1 MRKEYTKIKKIES
14 SIIEVEKVSDIAY
27 NSLVSVHAEGMEFVG
42 SVVMVDEDTVTIEVY
57 ANTDNFS
64 IDDIV
69 VSFHEK
75 PLELALN
82 ENILGRTFNGIGEPI
97 DNGGEIYSEETYP
110 VEGLALNPVAREY
123 PRDFIQ
129 TGISAIDSLTTL
141 IRGQKLPIFSGSG
154 LPHNEIAAQIIRQ
167 AKLKTDEDFAFVF
180 AAMGIKKDEAM
191 FFEDAFSKAGVKDKL
206 VMYQNLADSPIMER
220 LLAPKCALTAAEYLA
235 YKKGYHVLVI
245 ITDMT
250 SYCEALREVSSI
262 RGEIPSRKGYPG
274 YLYSNLASLYERAGM
289 IEGVK
294 GSVTLIPILTMP
306 NDDITH
312 PVPDLTG
319 YITEGQIVIDRGLSS
334 KGVYPPINVLP
345 SLSRLMKDGIG
356 EGYTRSDHEDVMNQ
370 LYESYSKVID
380 VRNIAQ
386 IVGEEDLSDIDKKY
400 LEFNL
405 LEVGLDILDK
415 KRKAL
420 MNAHDSIIRERDELN
435 TKVNDTMST
444 VSHSFNKALA
454 SIGEEK
460 LENFADLIPIDDS
473 IKLKDNK
480 FMQTDMA
487 KIEFEDKKL
496 TLSYSFYQTNAL
508 LDKALIDFNKL
519 RSDIFKLAE
528 LDSAINNLEIEIRKA
543 NKKVNSLE
551 KIQIPDKT
559 NLIKNISQSLEE
571 KEREEFSKTKIV
583 KRNKVKKSS

>member
-14 SIIEVEKVSDIAY
+14 SIIEIEKVSDITY
-27 NSLVSVHAEGMEFVG
+27 NALVSVHAAGMEFVG
-42 SVVMVDEDTVTIEVY
+42 SVVMVDDDTVTIEVY

-64 IDDIV
+64 VEDIV
-69 VSFHEK
+69 VSFYEK
-75 PLELALN
+75 PLELPLN
-82 ENILGRTFNGIGEPI
+82 ESILGRTFNGIGQPI
-97 DNGGEIYSEETYP
+97 DNGGEIYAEETYP

-129 TGISAIDSLTTL
+129 TGISAIDTLTTL

-319 YITEGQIVIDRGLSS
+319 YITEGQIVIDRNLSS

-386 IVGEEDLSDIDKKY
+386 IVGEDDLSAVDKKY
-400 LEFNL
+400 LEFGDVFESKFLSQAQSENRE
-405 LEVGLDILDK
+405 LEESLDLAWDILK
-415 KRKAL
+415 ILPR
-420 MNAHDSIIRERDELN
+420 NELHR
-435 TKVNDTMST
+435 
-444 VSHSFNKALA
+444 VS
-454 SIGEEK
+454 EK
-460 LENFADLIPIDDS
+460 N
-473 IKLKDNK
+473 
-480 FMQTDMA
+480 
-487 KIEFEDKKL
+487 
-496 TLSYSFYQTNAL
+496 
-508 LDKALIDFNKL
+508 LDKFIG
-519 RSDIFKLAE
+519 
-528 LDSAINNLEIEIRKA
+528 KA
-543 NKKVNSLE
+543 NE
-551 KIQIPDKT
+551 
-559 NLIKNISQSLEE
+559 
-571 KEREEFSKTKIV
+571 
-583 KRNKVKKSS
+583 

>member
-1 MRKEYTKIKKIES
+1 MQELGGKLLRKEYTKIKKIES

-42 SVVMVDEDTVTIEVY
+42 SVVMVNEDTVTIEVY

-75 PLELALN
+75 PLELPLN

-97 DNGGEIYSEETYP
+97 DNGGEIYSDETYP
-110 VEGLALNPVAREY
+110 VEGFALNPVAREY

-129 TGISAIDSLTTL
+129 TGISAIDTLTTL

-356 EGYTRSDHEDVMNQ
+356 EGYTRADHEDVMNQ

-386 IVGEEDLSDIDKKY
+386 IVGEEDLSEIDKKY
-400 LEFNL
+400 LEFGEVFENKFL
-405 LEVGLDILDK
+405 TQGQNENRELEESLDLAWDILK
-415 KRKAL
+415 ILPRT
-420 MNAHDSIIRERDELN
+420 ELHR
-435 TKVNDTMST
+435 
-444 VSHSFNKALA
+444 VS
-454 SIGEEK
+454 EK
-460 LENFADLIPIDDS
+460 N
-473 IKLKDNK
+473 
-480 FMQTDMA
+480 
-487 KIEFEDKKL
+487 
-496 TLSYSFYQTNAL
+496 
-508 LDKALIDFNKL
+508 LDKFIGKID
-519 RSDIFKLAE
+519 E
-528 LDSAINNLEIEIRKA
+528 
-543 NKKVNSLE
+543 
-551 KIQIPDKT
+551 
-559 NLIKNISQSLEE
+559 
-571 KEREEFSKTKIV
+571 
-583 KRNKVKKSS
+583 

>member
-14 SIIEVEKVSDIAY
+14 SIIEIEKVTDIAY
-27 NSLVSVHAEGMEFVG
+27 NALVSVHAAGMEFVG
-42 SVVMVDEDTVTIEVY
+42 SVVMVDDDTVTVEVY

-64 IDDIV
+64 VEDIV
-69 VSFHEK
+69 VSFYER
-75 PLELALN
+75 PLELPLN
-82 ENILGRTFNGIGEPI
+82 ETILGRTFNGIGEPI
-97 DNGGEIYSEETYP
+97 DNGGDIYADETYP

-129 TGISAIDSLTTL
+129 TGISAIDTLTTL

-167 AKLKTDEDFAFVF
+167 AKLKTNEDFAFVF

-312 PVPDLTG
+312 PVADLTG

-386 IVGEEDLSDIDKKY
+386 IVGEDDLSAVDKKY
-400 LEFNL
+400 LEFGDVFESKFLSQAQSENRE
-405 LEVGLDILDK
+405 LEESLDLAWDILK
-415 KRKAL
+415 ILPR
-420 MNAHDSIIRERDELN
+420 NELHR
-435 TKVNDTMST
+435 
-444 VSHSFNKALA
+444 VS
-454 SIGEEK
+454 EK
-460 LENFADLIPIDDS
+460 N
-473 IKLKDNK
+473 
-480 FMQTDMA
+480 
-487 KIEFEDKKL
+487 
-496 TLSYSFYQTNAL
+496 
-508 LDKALIDFNKL
+508 LDKFIG
-519 RSDIFKLAE
+519 
-528 LDSAINNLEIEIRKA
+528 KA
-543 NKKVNSLE
+543 DE
-551 KIQIPDKT
+551 
-559 NLIKNISQSLEE
+559 
-571 KEREEFSKTKIV
+571 
-583 KRNKVKKSS
+583 

>member
-14 SIIEVEKVSDIAY
+14 SIIEIEKVTDIAY
-27 NSLVSVHAEGMEFVG
+27 NALVSVHASGMEFVG
-42 SVVMVDEDTVTIEVY
+42 SVVMVDDDTVTIEVY

-64 IDDIV
+64 VEDIV
-69 VSFHEK
+69 VSFYEK
-75 PLELALN
+75 PLELPLN
-82 ENILGRTFNGIGEPI
+82 ESILGRTFNGIGEPI
-97 DNGGEIYSEETYP
+97 DNGGDIYSDETYP

-129 TGISAIDSLTTL
+129 IGISAIDTLTTL

-180 AAMGIKKDEAM
+180 AAMGIKKDEAL

-319 YITEGQIVIDRGLSS
+319 YITEGQIVIDRGLST

-386 IVGEEDLSDIDKKY
+386 IVGEDDLSAVDKKY
-400 LEFNL
+400 LEFGDVFESKFLSQAQNENRE
-405 LEVGLDILDK
+405 LEESLDLAWDILKILPRNELHRVSEKNLDK
-415 KRKAL
+415 
-420 MNAHDSIIRERDELN
+420 
-435 TKVNDTMST
+435 
-444 VSHSFNKALA
+444 F
-454 SIGEEK
+454 IG
-460 LENFADLIPIDDS
+460 
-473 IKLKDNK
+473 KDN
-480 FMQTDMA
+480 
-487 KIEFEDKKL
+487 E
-496 TLSYSFYQTNAL
+496 
-508 LDKALIDFNKL
+508 
-519 RSDIFKLAE
+519 
-528 LDSAINNLEIEIRKA
+528 
-543 NKKVNSLE
+543 
-551 KIQIPDKT
+551 
-559 NLIKNISQSLEE
+559 
-571 KEREEFSKTKIV
+571 
-583 KRNKVKKSS
+583 

>member
-42 SVVMVDEDTVTIEVY
+42 SVVMVSDDTVTIEVY

-75 PLELALN
+75 PLELPLN
-82 ENILGRTFNGIGEPI
+82 EQILGRTFNGIGEPI
-97 DNGGEIYSEETYP
+97 DNGGDIYSDESYP

-167 AKLKTDEDFAFVF
+167 AKLKTDENFAFVF
-180 AAMGIKKDEAM
+180 AAMGIKKDEAL

-289 IEGVK
+289 VEGIK

-319 YITEGQIVIDRGLSS
+319 YITEGQIVIDRGLAN

-386 IVGEEDLSDIDKKY
+386 IVGEEDLSEIDKKY
-400 LEFNL
+400 LEFGQVFENKFL
-405 LEVGLDILDK
+405 SQDQNENRDLEESLDLAWDILK
-415 KRKAL
+415 ILPR
-420 MNAHDSIIRERDELN
+420 NELHR
-435 TKVNDTMST
+435 
-444 VSHSFNKALA
+444 VSEAN
-454 SIGEEK
+454 
-460 LENFADLIPIDDS
+460 
-473 IKLKDNK
+473 
-480 FMQTDMA
+480 
-487 KIEFEDKKL
+487 
-496 TLSYSFYQTNAL
+496 
-508 LDKALIDFNKL
+508 LDKFIGN
-519 RSDIFKLAE
+519 
-528 LDSAINNLEIEIRKA
+528 LDE
-543 NKKVNSLE
+543 
-551 KIQIPDKT
+551 
-559 NLIKNISQSLEE
+559 
-571 KEREEFSKTKIV
+571 
-583 KRNKVKKSS
+583 

>member
-27 NSLVSVHAEGMEFVG
+27 NSLVSVHAEGLEFVG

-400 LEFNL
+400 LEFGEVFENKFL
-405 LEVGLDILDK
+405 AQGQNENRELEESLDLAWDILK
-415 KRKAL
+415 ILPR
-420 MNAHDSIIRERDELN
+420 NELHR
-435 TKVNDTMST
+435 
-444 VSHSFNKALA
+444 VS
-454 SIGEEK
+454 EK
-460 LENFADLIPIDDS
+460 N
-473 IKLKDNK
+473 
-480 FMQTDMA
+480 
-487 KIEFEDKKL
+487 
-496 TLSYSFYQTNAL
+496 
-508 LDKALIDFNKL
+508 LDKFIG
-519 RSDIFKLAE
+519 
-528 LDSAINNLEIEIRKA
+528 
-543 NKKVNSLE
+543 
-551 KIQIPDKT
+551 
-559 NLIKNISQSLEE
+559 KNYEQ
-571 KEREEFSKTKIV
+571 
-583 KRNKVKKSS
+583 

>member
-64 IDDIV
+64 INDIV

-75 PLELALN
+75 PLELPLN

-97 DNGGEIYSEETYP
+97 DNGGEIYSDETYP

-129 TGISAIDSLTTL
+129 TGISAIDTLTTL

-180 AAMGIKKDEAM
+180 AAMGIKKDEAL

-356 EGYTRSDHEDVMNQ
+356 EGYTRDDHEDVMNQ

-386 IVGEEDLSDIDKKY
+386 IVGEEDLSDVDKKY
-400 LEFNL
+400 LEFGDVFENKFL
-405 LEVGLDILDK
+405 AQGQNENRELEESLDLAWDILKILPRTELHRVSDK
-415 KRKAL
+415 
-420 MNAHDSIIRERDELN
+420 N
-435 TKVNDTMST
+435 
-444 VSHSFNKALA
+444 
-454 SIGEEK
+454 
-460 LENFADLIPIDDS
+460 
-473 IKLKDNK
+473 
-480 FMQTDMA
+480 
-487 KIEFEDKKL
+487 
-496 TLSYSFYQTNAL
+496 
-508 LDKALIDFNKL
+508 LDKFIGKID
-519 RSDIFKLAE
+519 E
-528 LDSAINNLEIEIRKA
+528 
-543 NKKVNSLE
+543 
-551 KIQIPDKT
+551 
-559 NLIKNISQSLEE
+559 
-571 KEREEFSKTKIV
+571 
-583 KRNKVKKSS
+583 

>member
-1 MRKEYTKIKKIES
+1 MKIILQELGGRLLRKEYTKIKKIES

-42 SVVMVDEDTVTIEVY
+42 SVVMVNEDTVTIEVY

-75 PLELALN
+75 PLELPLN

-97 DNGGEIYSEETYP
+97 DNGGDIYSDETYP

-129 TGISAIDSLTTL
+129 TGISAIDTLTTL

-356 EGYTRSDHEDVMNQ
+356 EGYTRADHEDVMNQ

-386 IVGEEDLSDIDKKY
+386 IVGEEDLSEIDKKY
-400 LEFNL
+400 LEFGEVFEYKFLAQGQNENRE
-405 LEVGLDILDK
+405 LEESLDLAWDILK
-415 KRKAL
+415 ILPRT
-420 MNAHDSIIRERDELN
+420 ELHR
-435 TKVNDTMST
+435 
-444 VSHSFNKALA
+444 VS
-454 SIGEEK
+454 EK
-460 LENFADLIPIDDS
+460 N
-473 IKLKDNK
+473 
-480 FMQTDMA
+480 
-487 KIEFEDKKL
+487 
-496 TLSYSFYQTNAL
+496 
-508 LDKALIDFNKL
+508 LDKFIGKID
-519 RSDIFKLAE
+519 E
-528 LDSAINNLEIEIRKA
+528 
-543 NKKVNSLE
+543 
-551 KIQIPDKT
+551 
-559 NLIKNISQSLEE
+559 
-571 KEREEFSKTKIV
+571 
-583 KRNKVKKSS
+583 

>member
-42 SVVMVDEDTVTIEVY
+42 SVVMVNEDTVTIEVY

-75 PLELALN
+75 PLELPLN

-97 DNGGEIYSEETYP
+97 DNGGDIYSDETYP

-129 TGISAIDSLTTL
+129 TGISAIDTLTTL

-356 EGYTRSDHEDVMNQ
+356 EGYTRADHEDVMNQ

-386 IVGEEDLSDIDKKY
+386 IVGEEDLSEIDKKY
-400 LEFNL
+400 LEFGEVFENKFL
-405 LEVGLDILDK
+405 AQGQNENRELEESLDLAWDILK
-415 KRKAL
+415 ILPRT
-420 MNAHDSIIRERDELN
+420 ELHR
-435 TKVNDTMST
+435 
-444 VSHSFNKALA
+444 VS
-454 SIGEEK
+454 EK
-460 LENFADLIPIDDS
+460 N
-473 IKLKDNK
+473 
-480 FMQTDMA
+480 
-487 KIEFEDKKL
+487 
-496 TLSYSFYQTNAL
+496 
-508 LDKALIDFNKL
+508 LDKFIG
-519 RSDIFKLAE
+519 
-528 LDSAINNLEIEIRKA
+528 
-543 NKKVNSLE
+543 
-551 KIQIPDKT
+551 KIY
-559 NLIKNISQSLEE
+559 E
-571 KEREEFSKTKIV
+571 
-583 KRNKVKKSS
+583 

>member
-42 SVVMVDEDTVTIEVY
+42 SVVMVNEDTVTIEVY

-75 PLELALN
+75 PLELPLN

-97 DNGGEIYSEETYP
+97 DNGGDIYSDETYP

-129 TGISAIDSLTTL
+129 TGISAIDTLTTL
-141 IRGQKLPIFSGSG
+141 IRGQNLPIFSGSG

-356 EGYTRSDHEDVMNQ
+356 EGYTRADHEDVMNQ

-386 IVGEEDLSDIDKKY
+386 IVGEEDLSEIDKKY
-400 LEFNL
+400 LEFGEVFENKFL
-405 LEVGLDILDK
+405 SQGQNENRELEESLDLAWDILK
-415 KRKAL
+415 ILPRT
-420 MNAHDSIIRERDELN
+420 ELHR
-435 TKVNDTMST
+435 
-444 VSHSFNKALA
+444 VS
-454 SIGEEK
+454 EK
-460 LENFADLIPIDDS
+460 N
-473 IKLKDNK
+473 
-480 FMQTDMA
+480 
-487 KIEFEDKKL
+487 
-496 TLSYSFYQTNAL
+496 
-508 LDKALIDFNKL
+508 LDKFIGKID
-519 RSDIFKLAE
+519 E
-528 LDSAINNLEIEIRKA
+528 
-543 NKKVNSLE
+543 
-551 KIQIPDKT
+551 
-559 NLIKNISQSLEE
+559 
-571 KEREEFSKTKIV
+571 
-583 KRNKVKKSS
+583 

>member
-42 SVVMVDEDTVTIEVY
+42 SVVMVNEDTVTIEVY

-75 PLELALN
+75 PLELPLN

-97 DNGGEIYSEETYP
+97 DNGGDIYSDETYP

-129 TGISAIDSLTTL
+129 TGISAIDTLTTL

-220 LLAPKCALTAAEYLA
+220 LLAPKCALTAAEYLG

-356 EGYTRSDHEDVMNQ
+356 EGYTRADHEDVMNQ

-386 IVGEEDLSDIDKKY
+386 IVGEEDLSEIDKKY
-400 LEFNL
+400 LEFGEVFENKFL
-405 LEVGLDILDK
+405 AQGQNENRELEESLDLAWDILK
-415 KRKAL
+415 ILPRT
-420 MNAHDSIIRERDELN
+420 ELHR
-435 TKVNDTMST
+435 
-444 VSHSFNKALA
+444 VS
-454 SIGEEK
+454 EK
-460 LENFADLIPIDDS
+460 N
-473 IKLKDNK
+473 
-480 FMQTDMA
+480 
-487 KIEFEDKKL
+487 
-496 TLSYSFYQTNAL
+496 
-508 LDKALIDFNKL
+508 LDKFIGKID
-519 RSDIFKLAE
+519 E
-528 LDSAINNLEIEIRKA
+528 
-543 NKKVNSLE
+543 
-551 KIQIPDKT
+551 
-559 NLIKNISQSLEE
+559 
-571 KEREEFSKTKIV
+571 
-583 KRNKVKKSS
+583 

>member
-42 SVVMVDEDTVTIEVY
+42 SVVMVNEDTVTIEVY

-75 PLELALN
+75 PLELPLN

-97 DNGGEIYSEETYP
+97 DNGGEIYSDETYP

-129 TGISAIDSLTTL
+129 TGISAIDTLTTL

-356 EGYTRSDHEDVMNQ
+356 EGYTRADHEDVMNQ

-386 IVGEEDLSDIDKKY
+386 IVGEEDLSEIDKKY
-400 LEFNL
+400 LEFGEVFENKFL
-405 LEVGLDILDK
+405 TQGQNENRELEESLDLAWDILK
-415 KRKAL
+415 ILPRT
-420 MNAHDSIIRERDELN
+420 ELHR
-435 TKVNDTMST
+435 
-444 VSHSFNKALA
+444 VS
-454 SIGEEK
+454 EK
-460 LENFADLIPIDDS
+460 N
-473 IKLKDNK
+473 
-480 FMQTDMA
+480 
-487 KIEFEDKKL
+487 
-496 TLSYSFYQTNAL
+496 
-508 LDKALIDFNKL
+508 LDKFIGKID
-519 RSDIFKLAE
+519 E
-528 LDSAINNLEIEIRKA
+528 
-543 NKKVNSLE
+543 
-551 KIQIPDKT
+551 
-559 NLIKNISQSLEE
+559 
-571 KEREEFSKTKIV
+571 
-583 KRNKVKKSS
+583 

>member
-400 LEFNL
+400 LEFGEVFENKFL
-405 LEVGLDILDK
+405 AQGQNENRELEESLDLAWDILK
-415 KRKAL
+415 ILPR
-420 MNAHDSIIRERDELN
+420 NELHR
-435 TKVNDTMST
+435 
-444 VSHSFNKALA
+444 VS
-454 SIGEEK
+454 EK
-460 LENFADLIPIDDS
+460 N
-473 IKLKDNK
+473 
-480 FMQTDMA
+480 
-487 KIEFEDKKL
+487 
-496 TLSYSFYQTNAL
+496 
-508 LDKALIDFNKL
+508 LDKFIG
-519 RSDIFKLAE
+519 
-528 LDSAINNLEIEIRKA
+528 
-543 NKKVNSLE
+543 
-551 KIQIPDKT
+551 
-559 NLIKNISQSLEE
+559 KNYEQWCYCQ
-571 KEREEFSKTKIV
+571 
-583 KRNKVKKSS
+583 